1 MGLLNVLDKFESFVG
16 VNFWT
21 MIFAWVNLLIL
32 YLLLRKLLFNPLMNM
47 ITSRQ
52 KEIDDGFTDAENS
65 RREAEKLRGEYEK
78 RLELANEECEEM
90 LKTATRRAELRKEE
104 ILKEA
109 SAMAD
114 RTIARAEEQI
124 ELEKKQALNEIK
136 DDVSMMAIEIAS
148 RVIERDVTAEEHKQ
162 LIDDFIENLGKEE

>member
-32 YLLLRKLLFNPLMNM
+32 YLVLRKLLFKPLMNM
-47 ITSRQ
+47 ISSRQ
-52 KEIDDGFTDAENS
+52 KEIDDSFAEAENSKRDAEN
-65 RREAEKLRGEYEK
+65 LRAEYEE
-78 RLELANEECEEM
+78 RLAAANDECEQM
-90 LKTATRRAELRKEE
+90 LRSATRRAELRREE

-109 SAMAD
+109 SDEAQ
-114 RTIARAEEQI
+114 RTLQRAEEQI

-136 DDVSMMAIEIAS
+136 DDVAGMAIGIAS
-148 RVIERDVTAEEHKQ
+148 RVIERDVSVDEHRE
-162 LIDDFIENLGKEE
+162 LIDDFIEKLGKEE